1 MASGTRY
8 RVLAAIQ
15 TYCERHGMPPTL
27 EELREMVGVKSKT
40 TVLHHLRMLEKLGFL
55 ERDEYKHRGISLL

>member
-1 MASGTRY
+1 M
-8 RVLAAIQ
+8 
-15 TYCERHGMPPTL
+15 